1 MKRLR
6 QTSAGKKYEMA
17 MDEHGWWSVKTDPL
31 PVGFHYYFLL
41 VDGFRVVDPSSC
53 TFFGCCRMASGIEIP
68 EGAEGDYYRPQQVSH
83 GQVRSCTYYSEAKKE
98 FRRCMVYTPA
108 EYESHPQKRYPVL
121 YLRTAWEKMK
131 PAGAPRIYAL
141 HHGQPDSHRQVRAHA
156 CGVESGDVE
165 TPFVPR
171 PGKE

>member
-1 MKRLR
+1 
-6 QTSAGKKYEMA
+6 

-41 VDGFRVVDPSSC
+41 VDGFVVVDPSSC

-68 EGAEGDYYRPQQVSH
+68 GRAEGDYYRPQQVSH

-108 EYESHPQKRYPVL
+108 EYESHPKNAIRCSTCS
-121 YLRTAWEKMK
+121 TAWEKMK
-131 PAGAPRIYAL
+131 PAGAPRDICTTSWTT
-141 HHGQPDSHRQVRAHA
+141 DSHRQVRAHA
-156 CGVESGDVE
+156 RGD
-165 TPFVPR
+165 
-171 PGKE
+171 G